1 MGLLNKESKEEKQ
14 ERKVQELM
22 QKYGLDKLDTE
33 YVNAVKNINSELMG
47 TRLMETG
54 LALSMVSAQDQLKI
68 SYLNSIMQQNW
79 IIIRLLNDIKN
90 K

>member
-14 ERKVQELM
+14 ERKTQELM
-22 QKYGLDKLDTE
+22 QKYGLDKLDAE
-33 YVNAVKNINSELMG
+33 YANAVRNINNELIG
-47 TRLMETG
+47 TGLMETG
-54 LALSMVSAQDQLKI
+54 LKLSMASAPEQLKI